1 MSRIPTLGEIEAKGN
16 GPSGCQVM
24 SELVFPLAHQAVRY
38 EQLLA
43 TNPIKA
49 KEYKR
54 TFARLPMTPEQ
65 IAADK
70 AARVRELDLRL
81 QNAMGHKVMTL
92 PMNIRELVIKVIEHR
107 RMVNEVNARPMKRRI

>member
-1 MSRIPTLGEIEAKGN
+1 MSIPTLSEIEAEEA
-16 GPSGCQVM
+16 SIVRAQSM
-24 SELVFPLAHQAVRY
+24 SELVFPLPHQLVRY

-43 TNPIKA
+43 TNVAKA
-49 KEYKR
+49 EEYKR

-81 QNAMGHKVMTL
+81 QNAMGHKIMTL
-92 PMNIRELVIKVIEHR
+92 PANIRELVIKVIEHR
-107 RMVNEVNARPMKRRI
+107 RLVNEVNARPMKRRI